1 MADVTVTT
9 AAGQVRG
16 VGGADGV
23 VRFLGIPY
31 AKPPFADLRFQLP
44 RPADAWDGVRD
55 ATTYGPTAP
64 KPDAEHSN
72 SPLDYLDD
80 PTDPG
85 DDCLNLNVLTPNPD
99 GAGLPVMVWIHGGA
113 FLMGSNR
120 MPLYDGTH
128 FARDGAV
135 FVAMNYRM
143 GIEGFS
149 MLPDAPANLGLHD
162 ILLALEWIRDNIAAF
177 GGDPSKVT
185 IFGESAG
192 AGCAIALLA
201 RDPGTFQRAI
211 ISSAALIGTLTASD
225 AALVAGQV
233 AKTLGVEPTAAGFAT
248 VDPQDVANAAKQA
261 FLDMAGNPDPAV
273 WGISTVSTGMPFTTI
288 ADGEFLTGRAYD
300 LVLAGQGSGVELL
313 IGSTADEMYAM
324 IAGGADRGATERSEG
339 ERGSATSGQREVP
352 EEAARGYLAAFGAAP
367 EAYEVYDKRVGSPA
381 GVMAA
386 AMTDVLFRIPAV
398 RIAEARHASGAA
410 RTFVYEFAWPS
421 PIPGVAAAHAID
433 LGFIFDNLGQNP
445 FEAGAAPQE
454 VADAVHG
461 AWVRFAAG
469 GDPGW
474 AAYEPQTREQMVF
487 DLASTPVRGL
497 RTTERELWAR

>member
-1 MADVTVTT
+1 MSDLTVTT

-16 VGGADGV
+16 VGGADGIG
-23 VRFLGIPY
+23 RFLGIPY
-31 AKPPFADLRFQLP
+31 AKPPFGELRFQLP
-44 RPADAWDGVRD
+44 HPADAWDGVRD
-55 ATTYGPTAP
+55 ATVYGPTAP

-72 SPLDYLDD
+72 SPLDYLED

-85 DDCLNLNVLTPNPD
+85 ADCLNLNVLTPDP
-99 GAGLPVMVWIHGGA
+99 AAEKLPVMVWIHGGA

-143 GIEGFS
+143 GIEGFG
-149 MLPDAPANLGLHD
+149 MLPDAPANLGLRD
-162 ILLALEWIRDNIAAF
+162 ILLALEWVRDNIASF
-177 GGDPSKVT
+177 GGDPSNVT

-211 ISSAALIGTLTASD
+211 ISSAALIGTLTAPD
-225 AALVAGQV
+225 AAMVAGQV
-233 AKTLGVEPTAAGFAT
+233 AKTLGVEPTAAGFAA

-273 WGISTVSTGMPFTTI
+273 WGVSTVSTGMPFTTI

-300 LVLAGQGSGVELL
+300 LVLAGQGGGVELL

-324 IAGGADRGATERSEG
+324 IAS
-339 ERGSATSGQREVP
+339 REVP

-398 RIAEARHASGAA
+398 RIAEARDRSGAA
-410 RTFVYEFAWPS
+410 STFVYEFAWPS

-445 FEAGAAPQE
+445 FEAGEAPQA

-461 AWVRFAAG
+461 AWVRFAAS

-474 AAYEPQTREQMVF
+474 APYTPQSREQMVF
-487 DLASTPVRGL
+487 DVTSAPVRAL
-497 RTTERELWAR
+497 RGAERELWDS